1 MKAEEINHII
11 IQLKSHEIQ
20 IRDVPEEIK
29 NNIDVVK
36 AERELG
42 LRKTCKKGFDIIR
55 NLFFVEE
62 QLFCK
67 ESDGEICSSNETNF
81 ESFEEYYAFL
91 EGDIYTDSCYKYYDF
106 DRNRSFIEKNKIDVA
121 NLQKNAAFTTQTID
135 DLELK
140 ISQKELDE
148 YDLSEKT
155 KKLCKIWIKKFNA
168 CDNYSELQKIV
179 KAYKKSILSETVDIS
194 FFFFNYI
201 FNDIDNKNKF
211 HAVMEYM
218 SSETNL
224 EDKLIKSLCSIYAPD
239 EVLRNYNPSG
249 FTKSTNNKHKR
260 DLKAHI
266 DALKKGEIKFCKKA
280 FFDEKTHFYCEETTC
295 YCKEPL
301 CRQDKIQRYFESFEE
316 FIEYRKGDLKNCDL
330 SKAINLKIDF
340 SKYETDE
347 STKLPPIDTQDLKI
361 TIKKGY
367 RNQGFYV
374 CKYWINSSGN
384 LIKKEPKEPFESYYF
399 FDFVYFL
406 KGNLSGADLLFC
418 DGLENLNASCGV
430 DFTGARLTSKL
441 CEKFNVKYESFIL
454 PKLETVSL
462 KYTEESE
469 KAYLMTNGTARGLT
483 EYDTETN
490 SKEISLF
497 KPTYPYFNGISY
509 ITDLHLMHRLH
520 NFGCKSKNDI
530 IYVIQKIINN
540 IVNESKRILLI
551 GGDVSSAF
559 FIFNLFI
566 KLLKRTID
574 SKPLNIKVVFILGN
588 HELWDLEFRG
598 KSLNEIIEIYREAIE
613 KNGMYLIQNELLYID
628 SSNQAQIISYEQLL
642 HSEPR
647 QLRAQLQST
656 RLIIF
661 GGIGFSGYNEEFNA
675 NNGIYRFALDREE
688 EIRETKKFEK
698 LYNFLTPLLK
708 NKNVIIFTHMPKED
722 WCEEGGYQS
731 KFVYVSGHTHRND
744 FFDDGDYRIYSDN
757 QIGYHNENQIG
768 HHNENPHLKSF
779 LIDCDYDC
787 FDDYTD
793 GIYKISA
800 SQYNDFYRGKNIRM
814 TFTREADT
822 LYMLKKN
829 GYYCFIYQ
837 GKSGSLSILNGGA
850 LSKLDKDNVK
860 YYYEHM
866 DKVISYINTPL
877 TKYTNILKQ
886 VSKQIQKIGGN
897 GSIHGCIVD
906 IDYYNHIFVNPQDLT
921 ITGYWASDIFN
932 KVVYPNIPSLLKD
945 KCPSLYTNYLKLL
958 ENDDKTSLTIMEKS
972 EDIDTCPKEY
982 LDTTMYIASRNIK
995 KMQRLNLNILTTWY
1009 DNVTENYMLKKN
1021 TEREKS
1027 TGK

>member
-11 IQLKSHEIQ
+11 TQLKSHEIQ

-135 DLELK
+135 DLEFK
-140 ISQKELDE
+140 ISQEELDE

-155 KKLCKIWIKKFNA
+155 KKLCIKWIKKFNA
-168 CDNYSELQKIV
+168 CDNYSELKKIA
-179 KAYKKSILSETVDIS
+179 KDYEKSILSKTKTVDIC

-224 EDKLIKSLCSIYAPD
+224 EDKLIKPLCSIYAPD

-260 DLKAHI
+260 DLKI
-266 DALKKGEIKFCKKA
+266 YVDALKKGEIKFFKKA
-280 FFDEKTHFYCEETTC
+280 FFDEKTHFYCEETIC
-295 YCKEPL
+295 CCKEIIYL
-301 CRQDKIQRYFESFEE
+301 FDKIQRYFESFEE
-316 FIEYRKGDLKNCDL
+316 FVEYRKGNLKNCDL

-384 LIKKEPKEPFESYYF
+384 LIKKKEFESCYF
-399 FDFVYFL
+399 FDFVFFL
-406 KGNLSGADLLFC
+406 KNDLSNANLLFC

-441 CEKFNVKYESFIL
+441 CEKFNVMYEPFIL
-454 PKLETVSL
+454 PDQVIIPL
-462 KYTEESE
+462 KHTEENE
-469 KAYLMTNGTARGLT
+469 KTHIVTQNTARDITKYDIEDST
-483 EYDTETN
+483 EE
-490 SKEISLF
+490 LF
-497 KPTYPYFNGISY
+497 ANQRIYPHFRKISY
-509 ITDLHLMHRLH
+509 ITDLHLIHRLH

-540 IVNESKRILLI
+540 IVNESERILLI
-551 GGDVSSAF
+551 GGDVSSDF
-559 FIFNLFI
+559 LIFNLFI
-566 KLLKRTID
+566 KLLKMTID
-574 SKPLNIKVVFILGN
+574 SKNLNIKVIFILGN
-588 HELWDLEFRG
+588 HELYDPKFHG
-598 KSLNEIIEIYREAIE
+598 ISLNEIIEIYRKAIE

-628 SSNQAQIISYEQLL
+628 SSKKFQKISYEQLL
-642 HSEPR
+642 LSEPK
-647 QLRAQLQST
+647 QLRTQLQST

-661 GGIGFSGYNEEFNA
+661 GGIIGYA
-675 NNGIYRFALDREE
+675 NNGAYRFFIDRKEGIKEAKKIEE
-688 EIRETKKFEK
+688 
-698 LYNFLTPLLK
+698 LYNFLIPILK
-708 NKNVIIFTHMPKED
+708 NKNVVIFTHMPKED

-731 KFVYVSGHTHRND
+731 KFVYVSGHTHRNE

-757 QIGYHNENQIG
+757 QIGY
-768 HHNENPHLKSF
+768 HNENPHLKSF

-793 GIYKISA
+793 GVYKISA

-886 VSKQIQKIGGN
+886 VSKQIQKIGGS

-906 IDYYNHIFVNPQDLT
+906 IDYYNHIFVNPEDLT
-921 ITGYWASDIFN
+921 IKGYWAYNMIY
-932 KVVYPNIPSLLKD
+932 KIVYPDIPSLLKD

-1009 DNVTENYMLKKN
+1009 DNVTENYMLPKIQKEKN
-1021 TEREKS
+1021 QQTNNN
-1027 TGK
+1027 